1 MKLKPVLITGLVITA
16 FIVCIPKA
24 FAQKT
29 PIRFKHI
36 SYRDGLFQSPI
47 STILQ
52 DKSGYVWVGNWS
64 GLSRYDGTVFK
75 NFRQSD
81 TTNTSISHN
90 RINKIYEDKKG
101 NLWIGTS
108 GGLNL
113 YDPKTETF
121 RHVGI
126 STAKGGENY
135 IAALQQD
142 SYGLMWASTFKGVK
156 QVGIT
161 NDRLQNISLWQ
172 KSGEDDLYRG
182 VSFSLFEDN
191 KKTIWVGIKQG
202 LKRFDPDSK
211 KVLPLPGILLANKE
225 LSAAKIVVIKQ
236 DPAGDMWFGTEENGL
251 FRYNAEKNYCIRYLH
266 QDNDANSLPSNWIN
280 DILISDNKVWI
291 STRNGLAIFD
301 ERQKK
306 FSNYNHDS
314 ADPRSISD
322 DAVWS
327 LMQDKTG
334 NIWIGTYAAGI
345 NIYYPGNSNFTNVG
359 ERIGNNIGLNKPLAN
374 AIVEDKD
381 EGLWIGTSG
390 GGLNYINRNKGIAR
404 YYSVTD
410 IKKHKLSNEVKSV
423 TKDRDGNL
431 WLGTLDGLCRFNT
444 RNGSIQYIDLEVIN
458 NKTGAKLINALA
470 PDRDG
475 FWVATNGGGLRFV
488 NFDGHE
494 SETIINIP
502 GKIDGLSDN
511 YINTLL
517 NDGDNIWVGTQ
528 NGLNCYHKT
537 SKTFTFY
544 KRQKRTGLGNNNV
557 LCLFKDSRGI
567 LWIGT
572 DGGGLSYLDA
582 NTNKV
587 YTIKQ
592 QNGLIDDVVESI
604 VEDNQGKLWVSTNNG
619 LSQISFNNY
628 KFPLK
633 ASDYQIANYNSA
645 NGLPGNQFLINAGT
659 KTSSGEILF
668 GGMNG
673 VTAFY
678 PDRIIKNIHKPD
690 ILLTGFTIKNKEVAF
705 GDNSTLK
712 LPVNQTSKITL
723 PYADNNISIKFSAL
737 NFINP
742 DKNLYAYKM
751 MGLVKADEWRAIGNQ
766 KEVGFIN
773 LEPGDYVFSVKAANN
788 DGVWNNT
795 GRSIAITVLP
805 PLWRTWWAYLLYFI
819 IVIAVSYKVIQFFRI
834 RAKLENDLRQEHLEN
849 ERQQEFY
856 KMKLDFFTNISH
868 EIRTPLTLILGPVE
882 NLEKSTQDHPIL
894 NRQVLQIK
902 HNAERLLR
910 LISELMDFRKAETG
924 NMVLYIQKN
933 NIVPFIREIYLSFQS
948 LAESR
953 EIQYDFICDEKEI
966 MLFSDKDQLEKV
978 FFNILA
984 NAFKFTPDKGKIKL
998 EVLQEAESYVAIR
1011 VIDSGKGIPL
1021 EFQHKLFTNFYQV
1034 QPDKSK
1040 PGTGVGLALSKNI
1053 IELHQGTIEVES
1065 RPATPDTAGQTVF
1078 TVKLPFH
1085 HIGSDNVHVL
1095 PESDSIDQVNS
1106 YRFRSEIDVLTPDVF
1121 QPGEK
1126 KYSVLLAEDNDE
1138 LRNFI
1143 AQSLPNY
1150 QIISCINGAEAY
1162 EKAIVKIPDLIIS
1175 DVMMPVMDGLEF
1187 CKRIKADERT
1197 SHIPVILLTAL
1208 AAHIHQ
1214 VNGFETGADVYLT
1227 KPFSTRILELN
1238 VHNLLASRELMRKKF
1253 AQQIT
1258 LQPQNLPLSIPD
1270 DRFIKKLMQIIE
1282 DRMEDPEFG
1291 VIALGNEIGMSKT
1304 VLYKKMC
1311 ALTDQ
1316 SPADFIKSM
1325 RLKKAAFLLQ
1335 QHALN
1340 INEVSSL
1347 VGFNDRKYFSKEF
1360 KKQHGVSPSEMMES
1374 NT

>member
-1 MKLKPVLITGLVITA
+1 MKLKSVLIIGLVIHA
-16 FIVCIPKA
+16 ICISNA

-29 PIRFKHI
+29 AIRFKHI
-36 SYRDGLFQSPI
+36 SYKDGLFQSPV

-52 DKSGYVWVGNWS
+52 DRSGYIWIGNWS
-64 GLSRYDGTVFK
+64 GLSRYDGTTFK
-75 NFRQSD
+75 NFRQND
-81 TTNTSISHN
+81 TTSTSISHN
-90 RINKIYEDKKG
+90 RINKVYEDRDR

-113 YDPKTETF
+113 YDQKTEQF

-126 STAKGGENY
+126 STAKGGANY
-135 IAALQQD
+135 IATLQQD
-142 SYGLMWASTFKGVK
+142 SYGTMWVSTFKGIK
-156 QVGIT
+156 QVSQA
-161 NDRLQNISLWQ
+161 NDRLENIPAWQ
-172 KSGEDDLYRG
+172 KAGEDDLYQG
-182 VSFSLFEDN
+182 VSFALFEDN
-191 KKTIWVGIKQG
+191 KKTIWAGIKQG
-202 LKRFDPDSK
+202 LKRFDPKNK
-211 KVLPLPGILLANKE
+211 KVLPLPAMLLANKE

-266 QDNDANSLPSNWIN
+266 QENDANSLPSNWIN
-280 DILISDNKVWI
+280 DILVRDGKIWI

-301 ERQKK
+301 VQQQI

-314 ADPRSISD
+314 ADSRSISD
-322 DAVWS
+322 DAAWS

-334 NIWIGTYAAGI
+334 NVWIGTYAGGI
-345 NIYYPGNSNFTNVG
+345 NIYYPGNANFTNIG
-359 ERIGNNIGLNKPLAN
+359 ERIGNSIGLNKPLAN

-381 EGLWIGTSG
+381 DGLWIGTIG
-390 GGLNYINRNKGIAR
+390 GGLNYINRNKGIAK
-404 YYSVTD
+404 YYPVTD
-410 IKKHKLSNEVKSV
+410 IKKHKLSNEIKAIA
-423 TKDRDGNL
+423 KDQAGNL
-431 WLGTLDGLCRFNT
+431 WLGTLDGLCKFDT
-444 RNGSIQYIDLEVIN
+444 RNGSIKYIDLEVIN
-458 NKTGAKLINALA
+458 NKTGAKLINAFA
-470 PDRDG
+470 IDRDG
-475 FWVATNGGGLRFV
+475 IWVATNGGGLRFV
-488 NFDGHE
+488 NFEGHE
-494 SETIINIP
+494 SETIISVP
-502 GKIDGLSDN
+502 GKSNRLSDN
-511 YINTLL
+511 YINALL
-517 NDGDNIWVGTQ
+517 KDGGDIWIATQ
-528 NGLNCYHKT
+528 NGLNRYNKT
-537 SKTFTFY
+537 SKTFTIY

-572 DGGGLSYLDA
+572 DGGGLSYLDTKA
-582 NTNKV
+582 NKI

-592 QNGLIDDVVESI
+592 QNGLIDDVVVSL
-604 VEDNQGKLWVSTNNG
+604 VEDNSGKLWVGTNNG
-619 LSQISFNNY
+619 LSQISFN
-628 KFPLK
+628 KIEFPLK
-633 ASDYQIANYNSA
+633 PSDYQIANYNSA
-645 NGLPGNQFLINAGT
+645 NGLPGNQFLSNAAI
-659 KTSSGEILF
+659 KTGSGEILF

-678 PDRIIKNIHKPD
+678 PDRIIKNSYKPD
-690 ILLTGFTIKNKEVAF
+690 ILLTGFAIKNKEVAF
-705 GDNSTLK
+705 GDNSPLK
-712 LPVNQTSKITL
+712 LPVSETSKITL

-742 DKNLYAYKM
+742 DKNQYAYKM
-751 MGLVKADEWRAIGNQ
+751 SGLPKGDEWSVIGNQ
-766 KEVGFIN
+766 KEVSFIN
-773 LEPGDYVFSVKAANN
+773 LEPGDYIFSVKAANN

-805 PLWRTWWAYLLYFI
+805 PLWRTWWAYLLYI
-819 IVIAVSYKVIQFFRI
+819 MVIVAVSYKVIQFFRI
-834 RAKLENDLRQEHLEN
+834 RAKLESDLHHEHLEN

-882 NLEKSTQDHPIL
+882 NLEKSTQDNSLL

-902 HNAERLLR
+902 NNAERLLR
-910 LISELMDFRKAETG
+910 LIGELMDFRKAETG

-933 NIVPFIREIYLSFQS
+933 NIVPFIREIYLSFLS

-953 EIQYDFICDEKEI
+953 QIQYDFICEEKET
-966 MLFSDKDQLEKV
+966 MLFADRDQLEKV
-978 FFNILA
+978 FFNILS
-984 NAFKFTPDKGKIKL
+984 NAFKFTPNQGKIKL
-998 EVLQEAESYVAIR
+998 EILQEGNAYLTIR
-1011 VIDSGKGIPL
+1011 ITDSGKGIPL

-1034 QPDKSK
+1034 QPDNSK

-1065 RPATPDTAGQTVF
+1065 RPVTPDTAGETIF
-1078 TVKLPFH
+1078 TVKLPFNNST
-1085 HIGSDNVHVL
+1085 SDNVHVI
-1095 PESDSIDQVNS
+1095 PENENTDHVSS
-1106 YRFRSEIDVLTPDVF
+1106 YKLQSEIDVLTHTIP
-1121 QPGEK
+1121 PEK
-1126 KYSVLLAEDNDE
+1126 DRKYTVLLAEDNDE

-1143 AQSLPNY
+1143 AESLPDY
-1150 QIISCINGAEAY
+1150 QIISCINGSEAY

-1175 DVMMPVMDGLEF
+1175 DVMMPVMDGLGF
-1187 CKRIKADERT
+1187 CRRIKTDERT

-1258 LQPQNLPLSIPD
+1258 LQPQNLPISAPD

-1282 DRMEDPEFG
+1282 DHMEDPEFG

-1316 SPADFIKSM
+1316 SPADFIKSI

-1335 QHALN
+1335 QNTLN

-1360 KKQHGVSPSEMMES
+1360 KKQHGISPSEMMVS